1 MPSKK
6 NKKAKK
12 AKPAKSAK
20 PTKSAKPVTPP
31 VKPDSGRGSGGLI
44 FTIEEDDEIAV
55 DDTDSETDEATT
67 KGKKAPSGGK
77 PGEKAD
83 MDFGDGFQFEHNND
97 DSDDEDGSSG
107 DSDDGDAPSKGK
119 KGYGDSGG
127 KGNTWDFTSAIK
139 KQKEIERARVGAG
152 SQSTVDEI
160 DEKSPRASS
169 ELDIDAINKCA
180 VPKAFDE

>member
-55 DDTDSETDEATT
+55 DDTDSNA
-67 KGKKAPSGGK
+67 KPS
-77 PGEKAD
+77 EC
-83 MDFGDGFQFEHNND
+83 DGRVD
-97 DSDDEDGSSG
+97 
-107 DSDDGDAPSKGK
+107 
-119 KGYGDSGG
+119 
-127 KGNTWDFTSAIK
+127 
-139 KQKEIERARVGAG
+139 RALGARAL
-152 SQSTVDEI
+152 ST
-160 DEKSPRASS
+160 PLAR
-169 ELDIDAINKCA
+169 N
-180 VPKAFDE
+180 